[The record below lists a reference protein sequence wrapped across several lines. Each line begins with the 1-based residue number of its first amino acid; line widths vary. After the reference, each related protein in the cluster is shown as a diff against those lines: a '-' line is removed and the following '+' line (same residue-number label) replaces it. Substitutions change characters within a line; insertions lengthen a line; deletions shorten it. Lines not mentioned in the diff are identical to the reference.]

1 MRMRVLDR
9 MNTEHSL
16 HRALERHELRLF
28 YQPVVAIKDSRAIGV
43 EALLRWDHP
52 EHGLVAPN
60 RFIPVA
66 EESGLIIPIGAW
78 VLHEACRQLCMWHAE
93 GVGGPHGAVEV
104 NLSARQIDHP
114 EIITTVERI
123 LDDTGLPPALLTLEI
138 TESALMT
145 DAASA
150 LRVLRALKELGVTLA
165 IDDFGTG
172 YSSLS
177 HLQRFPLDILKIDKS
192 FVDELG
198 VDRGGAE
205 IVAAVVRL
213 AHALGLQ
220 VIAEGV
226 ETERQ
231 LEALARL
238 DCDFAQGYLFSRP
251 MPAHELVGKFP
262 LPLGA

>member
-1 MRMRVLDR
+1 M
-9 MNTEHSL
+9 
-16 HRALERHELRLF
+16 
-28 YQPVVAIKDSRAIGV
+28 
-43 EALLRWDHP
+43 
-52 EHGLVAPN
+52 
-60 RFIPVA
+60 
-66 EESGLIIPIGAW
+66 
-78 VLHEACRQLCMWHAE
+78 
-93 GVGGPHGAVEV
+93 EV

-114 EIITTVERI
+114 EIVATVERI
-123 LDDTGLPPALLTLEI
+123 LEDTGLPPANLTLEI
-138 TESALMT
+138 TESALMN

-198 VDRGGAE
+198 RRPGRARDRGRRGEAGP
-205 IVAAVVRL
+205 RPRPPG
-213 AHALGLQ
+213 HRR
-220 VIAEGV
+220 GV

-231 LEALARL
+231 LEVLRRL

-251 MPAHELVGKFP
+251 VPGRRAGRELPPPPRRLTDPWPRAPVPDRALSPPAPRRSRDRRRASPSGPTGPPGKI
-262 LPLGA
+262 GS